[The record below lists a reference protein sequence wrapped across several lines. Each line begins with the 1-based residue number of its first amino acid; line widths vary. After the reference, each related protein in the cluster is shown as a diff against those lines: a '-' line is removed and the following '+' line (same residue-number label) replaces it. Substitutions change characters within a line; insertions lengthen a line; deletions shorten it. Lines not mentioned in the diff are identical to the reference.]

1 MDLTKA
7 IEELR
12 REREKLEPVIASLAE
27 MQAVAAA
34 VPKQKRRGRKS
45 VSPEE
50 RREAAARMR
59 RYWQSRR
66 VDRLTN
72 GESRAS

>member
-1 MDLTKA
+1 MDLSKA
-7 IEELR
+7 IEDFR
-12 REREKLEPVIASLAE
+12 RERERLEPVIASLAE

-34 VPKQKRRGRKS
+34 VPKQKQRGRKS
-45 VSPEE
+45 VSLEE

-66 VDRLTN
+66 VDRLP
-72 GESRAS
+72 